1 MLAAA
6 VLWMAGPAAAD
17 DLARAKQETERANRA
32 WVDAE
37 RDVERAEREL
47 SNARR
52 QREQVSGYLRDLPRT
67 LQREQARANQLV
79 GELQMVQR
87 DRDLFARD
95 LDRVQGHLNDL
106 DRSMAP
112 VRARLELATE
122 HIRSAQAMARESVRE
137 MPEYVA
143 AHQAAEDARREMD
156 QAIAMATARLER
168 TPIYRELLADYESA
182 ERTLARERGAY
193 RADPGRVARAAER
206 MARAQSAVQALR
218 AEFLKGEPA
227 IAQTEAIYGTR
238 KSELVAIET
247 RLIDGLLATDGG
259 YAQAQADR
267 QEAERTLSRMQADYD
282 ALDRE
287 ARQISAKLRDVDAA
301 GTRVTMALRNVE
313 SGIAQLSADLHSAE
327 YGSRDADREVR
338 TAERRLDDA
347 RRDRDRARRRLDE
360 ARNRE
365 EAAARQTH
373 KSSDPPR
380 VHRRR

>member
-1 MLAAA
+1 MLVAA

-37 RDVERAEREL
+37 RDVERAERDL

-52 QREQVSGYLRDLPRT
+52 QREQVSGYMRDLPRT

-112 VRARLELATE
+112 VLARREMATE

-156 QAIAMATARLER
+156 QSVAVATARLER
-168 TPIYRELLADYESA
+168 TPIYRELLADYEAA
-182 ERTLARERGAY
+182 ERALAREREAY
-193 RADPGRVARAAER
+193 RADPGRVARAAEQ

-227 IAQTEAIYGTR
+227 IAQTEAIYGAR
-238 KSELVAIET
+238 KSELVAVEN
-247 RLIDGLLATDGG
+247 RLIDGLLATDAG
-259 YAQAQADR
+259 YARAQADR
-267 QEAERTLSRMQADYD
+267 QEAERTLSRMQADRD

-313 SGIAQLSADLHSAE
+313 SGIAQLTADLHSAE
-327 YGSRDADREVR
+327 YGSRDADWEVR
-338 TAERRLDDA
+338 MAERRLDDA

-365 EAAARQTH
+365 EAAARQTQ